1 MRLIVRNRQGMH
13 VWSVSDYIKQ
23 AQANI
28 IKQDSHRIIA
38 LQNVFQK
45 LYLRQQQNY
54 AHDRRLSNSLNNI
67 ALMGSTPARAIA
79 DHFHSNRKSFSPD
92 ALTTTLLHIS
102 RAYLISRD
110 DNGGTLDT
118 IGYRLYLSS

>member
-1 MRLIVRNRQGMH
+1 MH